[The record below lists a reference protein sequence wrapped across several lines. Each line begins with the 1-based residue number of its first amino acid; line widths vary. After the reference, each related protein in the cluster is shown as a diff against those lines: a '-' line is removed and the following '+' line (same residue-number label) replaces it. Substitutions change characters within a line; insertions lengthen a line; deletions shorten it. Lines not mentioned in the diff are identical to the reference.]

1 MKTRL
6 ITAGVAII
14 VFLAVLIFGEMNSIV
29 ITIAIALANTIM
41 CGEYLSAKKLN
52 KNLKLMIPCLL
63 AALLIPLLSYT
74 DFRYIPYYA
83 FTLALVISILMIS
96 FNLFGNGLR
105 DAFDPTQRGM
115 E

>member
-63 AALLIPLLSYT
+63 AALLIVAVVSVY
-74 DFRYIPYYA
+74 
-83 FTLALVISILMIS
+83 
-96 FNLFGNGLR
+96 R
-105 DAFDPTQRGM
+105 DGAAAQAENIAGDCAA
-115 E
+115 